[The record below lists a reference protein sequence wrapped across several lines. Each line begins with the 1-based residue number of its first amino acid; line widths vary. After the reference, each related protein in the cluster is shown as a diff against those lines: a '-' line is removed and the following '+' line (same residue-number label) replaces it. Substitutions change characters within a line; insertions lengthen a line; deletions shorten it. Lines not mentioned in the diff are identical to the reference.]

1 MQAHELVPAELP
13 VLQLLMLQESGWLLI
28 LVGSMQMSMTNMF
41 LKRKIF
47 PHFLRNFKSASA
59 EMIEKQLQ
67 G

>member
-1 MQAHELVPAELP
+1 MR
-13 VLQLLMLQESGWLLI
+13 QESGWLLI